1 MKHTKKNLFIFLAC
15 LLILIPVGF
24 FGYVFYDVTR
34 DAASRIQRGAINRI
48 IASESPVYYDD
59 EKTPIGVFFK
69 RTHRKFIQYHEI
81 PKTFIKALIAAEDGN
96 FFNHNGIDFKSILR
110 AFIVNIKSGKVIQ
123 GGSTISQQTA
133 KNIFKREKRSYRA
146 KLKEL
151 VQAFLLEREY
161 SKEEILEMYTNQFFV
176 TGYGKGL
183 GIAAQCFF
191 NKDAKDLDLVEA
203 AFIAGSVKGPNKY
216 NPFIKKTE
224 AERIQARDYAKRR
237 KDYVLQNML
246 KMNFITKEQYAEA
259 KNAEIPFKE
268 GKITYRLNVILDY
281 IREQLESD
289 YFRTILEEQ
298 GVDNAV
304 GAGIGIYTSLN
315 KEIQEAALSSLRTH
329 LPLLDVHLTG
339 YSEGQKPN
347 TFHELFNKNT
357 KKQGSSLPFLS
368 RITHIDLENCRIV
381 AAWSKGGGII
391 KYEGIKPMA
400 EAWLKWKQGSS
411 IGLTKKHVR
420 EFLRNFKKGDTIPIQ
435 LRQSSGRD
443 SDTMLML
450 SKIPELEGGIVV
462 LQDGMIKA
470 MVGGFLDRFFN
481 RAIDAKRQLGS
492 IFKPIVYAAAL
503 QLKWNTLDPLQNI
516 REMFQFE
523 STYYMPRPDHTPQS
537 HAVSMDWAGAKS
549 ENMATVWLLYHLT
562 DHLNMGEFKQIM
574 KITGLDRSEGE
585 SYIEYKKRIR
595 DQYGVVVNENAMR
608 EAAFEKS
615 REEIVSDIIFSG
627 HHDEI
632 LHNLKRLHFNLDK
645 RRFNPENNDEHQIL
659 RFNYKRLHSMNNQM
673 KELFN
678 HMSSLLKK
686 KNEGITP
693 EIKNKL
699 SDCLR
704 YFYRTGKDTGQD
716 RIIYTE
722 EPESVSIAPLRPI
735 TPEWVINRNDQFLS
749 KKIWIDGLFDSDTLD
764 LLHENIKSNHMI
776 LFNFKRYDPEV
787 LFWVRDF
794 RTIVNLSYVVYLS
807 KQIGISS
814 KLQPVL
820 SFPLGPNAIS
830 ISEAALAYQTIMTG
844 HTYPVAPETGLKMIP
859 IIRKIVDRDG
869 ETLWEYKQKPAKI
882 LTSRVSGLVTG
893 ILRRVMEAG
902 TGIKAN
908 EAIRVFGIPIPS
920 FGKTGTSNL
929 YTNSSFVGF
938 IPGVGEK
945 SGQLD
950 IHKGYVIAS
959 YVGYDDNRPMK
970 SKHLAI
976 YGASGA
982 LPLWIDTAKAVV
994 NGSDYEQRIQ
1004 PADLAFD
1011 PVSDILSG
1019 YGDFITV
1026 PVSRLTGLPAT
1037 LQVSADPSQYVEI
1050 FADAVFSGNRLELK
1064 RHFEPPLGEIE

>member
-1 MKHTKKNLFIFLAC
+1 MSIEKKKIFVFLAC
-15 LLILIPVGF
+15 LLILTPVGF
-24 FGYVFYDVTR
+24 FGYVFLDVTK
-34 DAASRIQRGAINRI
+34 DAASRIQRGAIDRI

-69 RTHRKFIQYHEI
+69 QTHRKFIQYHEI
-81 PKTFIKALIAAEDGN
+81 PKVFIKALIAAEDGN
-96 FFNHNGIDFKSILR
+96 FFNHVGVDFKSILR

-224 AERIQARDYAKRR
+224 AERIQAMAYAKRR
-237 KDYVLQNML
+237 KDYVLKNML
-246 KMNFITKEQYAEA
+246 KLNFITHNEYAKARNE
-259 KNAEIPFKE
+259 EIPFRE

-281 IREQLESD
+281 IRQQLESD
-289 YFRTILEEQ
+289 HFRTILEEQ

-304 GAGIGIYTSLN
+304 GAGISIYTSIS
-315 KEIQEAALSSLRTH
+315 KEIQEAALLSLRTH
-329 LPLLDVHLTG
+329 LPLLDVRLTG
-339 YSEGQKPN
+339 YSEEEIPN
-347 TFHELFNKNT
+347 TFPELFNKNMR
-357 KKQGSSLPFLS
+357 KPGSSLPFLS
-368 RITHIDLENCRIV
+368 RITHIDLENCRMV
-381 AAWSKGGGII
+381 VTWNKGGGII
-391 KYEGIKPMA
+391 RYEGIKPMA
-400 EAWLKWKQGSS
+400 EAWLKWKQGGST
-411 IGLTKKHVR
+411 GLTKR
-420 EFLRNFKKGDTIPIQ
+420 YLLDFLRRFKKGDTIPIQ
-435 LRQSSGRD
+435 LLQSAGRD
-443 SDTMLML
+443 SDTMLVL
-450 SKIPELEGGIVV
+450 SKIPDLEGGIVV

-481 RAIDAKRQLGS
+481 RAVDAKRQLGS
-492 IFKPIVYAAAL
+492 IFKPIVYTAAL

-516 REMFQFE
+516 RDMFQFE
-523 STYYMPRPDHTPQS
+523 STYYMPRPDHTPKS
-537 HAVSMDWAGAKS
+537 SAVSMDWAGAKS
-549 ENMATVWLLYHLT
+549 ENVATVWLLYHLT
-562 DHLNMGEFKQIM
+562 DHLNMSEFKQIM
-574 KITGLDRSEGE
+574 NITGLDRAEEE

-595 DQYGVVVNENAMR
+595 DQYGVVVNKNAMR
-608 EAAFEKS
+608 KAAFEKS
-615 REEIVSDIIFSG
+615 REDIVSDIIFSG
-627 HHDEI
+627 HTEI
-632 LHNLKRLHFNLDK
+632 LDNLRRLHFDLDTT
-645 RRFNPENNDEHQIL
+645 RFNPENNDERQIL
-659 RFNYKRLHSMNNQM
+659 RFSYKKLHLLNNRM
-673 KELFN
+673 KDLLTPLSE
-678 HMSSLLKK
+678 LLKK
-686 KNEGITP
+686 KKEDITP
-693 EIKNKL
+693 GSKKEL

-704 YFYRTGKDTGQD
+704 SFYRTGKNTGQV
-716 RIIYTE
+716 RIIYAE
-722 EPESVSIAPLRPI
+722 EPEFVSITPVHPI
-735 TPEWVINRNDQFLS
+735 TPEWAINQKEQFLS
-749 KKIWIDGLFDSDTLD
+749 GKIWIDGLFDSDALD
-764 LLHENIKSNHMI
+764 LLHENIKSNHMTLI
-776 LFNFKRYDPEV
+776 NFKRYDPEV

-814 KLQPVL
+814 KLEPVL

-844 HTYPVAPETGLKMIP
+844 RTYPVAPETGIEMIP
-859 IIRKIVDRDG
+859 IIRKIVDREG
-869 ETLWEYKQKPAKI
+869 ETLWEYEPKPVKI

-893 ILRRVMEAG
+893 ILRRVIEAG
-902 TGIKAN
+902 TGIKAKD
-908 EAIRVFGIPIPS
+908 AVRVFGIPLPS

-938 IPGVGEK
+938 IPAVGEK
-945 SGQLD
+945 AGQLD

-959 YVGYDDNRPMK
+959 YVGYDDNKPMK

-994 NGSDYEQRIQ
+994 NSSDYEQRIQ

-1011 PVSDILSG
+1011 PVSNLLSG
-1019 YGDFITV
+1019 YGDFLPV
-1026 PVSRLTGLPAT
+1026 PISRLTGLPAT
-1037 LQVSADPSQYVEI
+1037 HQDGSVPSQQFEI
-1050 FADAVFSGNRLELK
+1050 LADAVLNGNILQLK
-1064 RHFEPPLGEIE
+1064 RYFEPTLGEIE

>member
-1 MKHTKKNLFIFLAC
+1 MSHKKKNLFIFLAC
-15 LLILIPVGF
+15 LLILIPLCF

-69 RTHRKFIQYHEI
+69 RTHRKFIQYNEI
-81 PKTFIKALIAAEDGN
+81 PKIFIKALIAAEDGN
-96 FFNHNGIDFKSILR
+96 FLNHNGIDFKSILR
-110 AFIVNIKSGKVIQ
+110 AFIVNIKSGKVVQ

-191 NKDAKDLDLVEA
+191 NKDAKDLELIEA

-224 AERIQARDYAKRR
+224 AERIQARDYAKQR
-237 KDYVLQNML
+237 KDYVLKNML
-246 KMNFITKEQYAEA
+246 KLNFITKDQYAES
-259 KNAEIPFKE
+259 KNVEIPFKE

-281 IREQLESD
+281 IREQLESN

-304 GAGIGIYTSLN
+304 GAGIRIYTSIN
-315 KEIQEAALSSLRTH
+315 KGIQEAALSSLRTH
-329 LPLLDVHLTG
+329 LPLLDVCLNG

-357 KKQGSSLPFLS
+357 KKSGSNLPFLS
-368 RITHIDLENCRIV
+368 RITHIDLKNCRMV
-381 AAWSKGGGII
+381 VTWRKGGGII

-411 IGLTKKHVR
+411 TGLTKKHVR
-420 EFLRNFKKGDTIPIQ
+420 DFLRNFKKEDTIPIQ
-435 LRQSSGRD
+435 LLPTTGRD
-443 SDTMLML
+443 KDKMLML

-462 LQDGMIKA
+462 MQDGMMKA

-481 RAIDAKRQLGS
+481 RAVDAKRQLGS
-492 IFKPIVYAAAL
+492 IFKPIVYTAAL

-523 STYYMPRPDHTPQS
+523 TTYYMPRPDHTPKS
-537 HAVSMDWAGAKS
+537 SSVSMDWAGAKS

-562 DHLNMGEFKQIM
+562 DHLNMSEFKQIM
-574 KITGLDRSEGE
+574 KITGLDRAEGE

-608 EAAFEKS
+608 KAAFEKS
-615 REEIVSDIIFSG
+615 RKEIVSDIIFSG
-627 HHDEI
+627 HSEI
-632 LHNLKRLHFNLDK
+632 FHNLKRLHFNLDK
-645 RRFNPENNDEHQIL
+645 RRFNPENNYERQIL
-659 RFNYKRLHSMNNQM
+659 RFSYKRLHSLNNRM
-673 KELFN
+673 KDRLDSISN
-678 HMSSLLKK
+678 LLKK
-686 KNEGITP
+686 KKEDITP
-693 EIKNKL
+693 EINKKL

-704 YFYRTGKDTGQD
+704 YFYRTGKDIGQE
-716 RIIYTE
+716 RIIYAE
-722 EPESVSIAPLRPI
+722 EPEFVLIAPLHPI
-735 TPEWVINRNDQFLS
+735 TSEWAINQNKQFLNG
-749 KKIWIDGLFDSDTLD
+749 KIWIDGLFDADTLD
-764 LLHENIKSNHMI
+764 SLHKNIKSNHMT
-776 LFNFKRYDPEV
+776 LFSFKRYDPEV
-787 LFWVRDF
+787 LFWVQDF

-814 KLQPVL
+814 NLEPVL

-830 ISEAALAYQTIMTG
+830 VSEAALAYQTIMTG
-844 HTYPVAPETGLKMIP
+844 HTYPVTPDTGLEMIP

-869 ETLWEYKQKPAKI
+869 EILWEYEPKPVKI

-893 ILRRVMEAG
+893 ILRRVMDEG
-902 TGIKAN
+902 TGKKAKD
-908 EAIRVFGIPIPS
+908 AIQVFGIPIPS

-938 IPGVGEK
+938 IPGVGKK

-959 YVGYDDNRPMK
+959 YVGYDDNKPMK

-994 NGSDYEQRIQ
+994 NETDYDQRIQ

-1011 PVSDILSG
+1011 PVSDLLSG
-1019 YGDFITV
+1019 YGDFLTV
-1026 PVSRLTGLPAT
+1026 PVSRLTGLPVT
-1037 LQVSADPSQYVEI
+1037 LQDGATPSQQFEI
-1050 FADAVFSGNRLELK
+1050 LADALFSGNRLDLK
-1064 RHFEPPLGEIE
+1064 RHFEPTLGEIE